1 MKNLNRWVKSLILHN
16 EYIDILRVK
25 WVKRVVIHRAF
36 QWAVIVPNLFVFW
49 FLITAGFVGSP
60 VGNMNISITFV
71 WMLWWFALIAILVPF
86 LARGWCTIC
95 PLPIFGEWLQRKS
108 MIKKTNYQKPLGLNL
123 NWPGRFRNIW
133 LQNIGFLSLA
143 SFSVLLVS
151 RPIVTSLVLGGLFI
165 ISTVLMLFYS
175 KRAFCRYVCPV
186 GGFIG
191 LFSMFSSIELRVKDR
206 QLCKKHITKECIRG
220 SDISYGCPWFEY
232 PGNMD
237 RNAYCGLCFEC
248 VKACPFDNI
257 RLNARGFGRDLLVSK
272 GKGLDEA
279 WKVFIMLSLAGV
291 YVAVMQ
297 GPWGWLR
304 DWANV
309 FYSPPYGFALTGLNN
324 YIFYL
329 AIVWG
334 LSLAIVPALFYVTA
348 AISKYFSESKHS
360 VKDIFTG
367 FSYELVPLA
376 LMAWIAFSIPII
388 QVNWSYI
395 LNTIS
400 DPFGWG
406 WNLLGTKNIS
416 WNPIFPGLIPYEQL
430 IILLIGLYY
439 SIKTGYKLA
448 AQYFD
453 RNVVLRGFL
462 PQLVF
467 IVIASSTFAW
477 LFLG

>member
-1 MKNLNRWVKSLILHN
+1 
-16 EYIDILRVK
+16 
-25 WVKRVVIHRAF
+25 
-36 QWAVIVPNLFVFW
+36 
-49 FLITAGFVGSP
+49 
-60 VGNMNISITFV
+60 
-71 WMLWWFALIAILVPF
+71 
-86 LARGWCTIC
+86 
-95 PLPIFGEWLQRKS
+95 
-108 MIKKTNYQKPLGLNL
+108 
-123 NWPGRFRNIW
+123 
-133 LQNIGFLSLA
+133 
-143 SFSVLLVS
+143 
-151 RPIVTSLVLGGLFI
+151 
-165 ISTVLMLFYS
+165 
-175 KRAFCRYVCPV
+175 
-186 GGFIG
+186 
-191 LFSMFSSIELRVKDR
+191 
-206 QLCKKHITKECIRG
+206 
-220 SDISYGCPWFEY
+220 
-232 PGNMD
+232 
-237 RNAYCGLCFEC
+237 
-248 VKACPFDNI
+248 
-257 RLNARGFGRDLLVSK
+257 
-272 GKGLDEA
+272 
-279 WKVFIMLSLAGV
+279 
-291 YVAVMQ
+291 
-297 GPWGWLR
+297 
-304 DWANV
+304 
-309 FYSPPYGFALTGLNN
+309 
-324 YIFYL
+324 
-329 AIVWG
+329 
-334 LSLAIVPALFYVTA
+334 VTA